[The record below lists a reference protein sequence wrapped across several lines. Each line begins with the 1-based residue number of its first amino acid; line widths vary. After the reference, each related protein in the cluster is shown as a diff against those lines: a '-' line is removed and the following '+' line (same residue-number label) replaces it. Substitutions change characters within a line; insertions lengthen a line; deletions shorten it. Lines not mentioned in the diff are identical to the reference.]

1 MRKFSRFSK
10 SNVMAIVVNWALLD
24 SESIILFISCMCTG
38 LIRTCGALICTRQM
52 KKNLQKLAILLARKA
67 MHIYKSTV
75 LFLPILGYFC
85 LFLPICESV
94 ANLHESTL
102 LFASNIHAY
111 FCLFFV
117 IWPAYCNMI
126 GLLDYRTILR
136 I

>member
-1 MRKFSRFSK
+1 MAS
-10 SNVMAIVVNWALLD
+10 SNILYMNVIGTNRNIIIIGCVVQFG
-24 SESIILFISCMCTG
+24 SIG
-38 LIRTCGALICTRQM
+38 RRGANMQIHVEQITRRM
-52 KKNLQKLAILLARKA
+52 KKISKNRQSFLARKA

-102 LFASNIHAY
+102 LFALNIHAY

-117 IWPAYCNMI
+117 I
-126 GLLDYRTILR
+126 
-136 I
+136 